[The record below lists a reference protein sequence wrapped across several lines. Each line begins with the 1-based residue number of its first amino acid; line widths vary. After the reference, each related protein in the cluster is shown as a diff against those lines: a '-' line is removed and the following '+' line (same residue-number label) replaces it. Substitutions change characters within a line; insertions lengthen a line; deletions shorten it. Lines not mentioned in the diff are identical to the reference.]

1 MVALKV
7 STSLPPLE
15 KWDTN
20 AISMRPHRVVDKS
33 GFQILQDHV
42 APSAFHNSKQRV
54 DPPRCHEH
62 TREAVLEEIFEWIVG
77 KGPRESWIAWLNGA
91 AGAGKSAICQTIAER
106 CILHGILV
114 ASFFF
119 FRADSSRNTIDPVV
133 ATLAYQIIQLIPE
146 TKKYIVETIES
157 NPLIFEHTLEAQ
169 LDLLIVRPLC
179 LLQVSNHALN
189 LLLIIDGVDECDG
202 ETTQMD
208 IIRTVAKILRFR
220 NVPLIVLFGSRRENQ
235 LQMAFNSREMTAI
248 LNPIPLDDNYQAE
261 EDILRFLNDSFD
273 EIKQTHPA
281 GGSLGTEW
289 PFPEHVLEIAQK
301 LSCQFIYASV
311 VIHFLSAPSA
321 NPSVRLDIIRGLRP
335 SGRLTPFAQLDALY
349 RHIFSQ
355 VDDISTTLQF
365 LAYSIFTYQ
374 TDIRNILHFF
384 DLGDADVQSI
394 VAPLA
399 SILRYDPVWGKI
411 NFYHA
416 SLPDF
421 LRDKGRSGEYCINRF
436 STLLSLRWFTCV
448 EFGRFSDLSWGK

>member
-1 MVALKV
+1 
-7 STSLPPLE
+7 
-15 KWDTN
+15 
-20 AISMRPHRVVDKS
+20 MRPHWVIDKS

-42 APSAFHNSKQRV
+42 APAAFHNSKQRV
-54 DPPRCHEH
+54 DPRDATN
-62 TREAVLEEIFEWIVG
+62 TRARPSWTKFLSGLWGVG
-77 KGPRESWIAWLNGA
+77 KGPRETWIAWLNGA

-106 CILHGILV
+106 CILHNILV

-146 TKKYIVETIES
+146 TKKYIVETIET

-179 LLQVSNHALN
+179 LLQGSNHALN

-273 EIKQTHPA
+273 EIKQTHPD
-281 GGSLGTEW
+281 GGSLGTAW
-289 PFPEHVLEIAQK
+289 P
-301 LSCQFIYASV
+301 S
-311 VIHFLSAPSA
+311 
-321 NPSVRLDIIRGLRP
+321 
-335 SGRLTPFAQLDALY
+335 
-349 RHIFSQ
+349 
-355 VDDISTTLQF
+355 
-365 LAYSIFTYQ
+365 
-374 TDIRNILHFF
+374 RNTF
-384 DLGDADVQSI
+384 
-394 VAPLA
+394 
-399 SILRYDPVWGKI
+399 
-411 NFYHA
+411 
-416 SLPDF
+416 
-421 LRDKGRSGEYCINRF
+421 
-436 STLLSLRWFTCV
+436 
-448 EFGRFSDLSWGK
+448 